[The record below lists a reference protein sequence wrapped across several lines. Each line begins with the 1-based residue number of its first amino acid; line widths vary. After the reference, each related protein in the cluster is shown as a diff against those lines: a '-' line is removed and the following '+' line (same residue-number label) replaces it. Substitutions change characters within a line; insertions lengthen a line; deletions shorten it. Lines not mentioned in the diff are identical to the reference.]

1 MPSKYNDPA
10 AVIQVIGCVYNNPS
24 LLDIEDKYTITEDDF
39 QDKFHQIVFGSI
51 FKLHELG
58 AQEITLKNIADFLA
72 DRPKSEAIYKQNKG
86 DEWLAKIAENATPL
100 TFDYYY
106 GRLKK
111 FSLLRAYDKMGV
123 DVSDVYDID
132 NILDVKKKQLQEEFL
147 DNSSLEKIA
156 DMIDSKLESIRIK
169 YVTGENGVCHQAGE
183 GIKDL
188 LESLKKS
195 PDAGVPLY
203 GPLINT
209 VTRGARLGKLYLR
222 SAMTGVGKTRSMVA
236 DFCFIGADWIYDET
250 FGWIRTSLAQ
260 PCLFIATEQNLSEVQ
275 TMMLAFLANV
285 DEAHIRSGL
294 YVDDEWER
302 VARAAEIIEQSPLYI
317 EEIPDFSL
325 QDIEN
330 IIKKN
335 IREKDIS
342 YVFYDYIFTSMK
354 ILEEIT
360 RRSGGVKL
368 REDNILFMLSNK
380 LKDICNK
387 YGVFIMTATQLNGDA
402 KEAKI
407 PDQNVLRGAKSIADV
422 FQWISPENYVVLDR
436 NIKDN

>member
-123 DVSDVYDID
+123 DVSDIYDID

-156 DMIDSKLESIRIK
+156 DMIDSKIESIRIK

-236 DFCFIGADWIYDET
+236 DFCFIGTDWIYDET

-260 PCLFIATEQNLSEVQ
+260 PCLFIATEQNLNEVQ

-368 REDNILFMLSNK
+368 REDNVLFMLSNK

-407 PDQNVLRGAKSIADV
+407 PDQNVLRGKILPYYIFTD
-422 FQWISPENYVVLDR
+422 
-436 NIKDN
+436 